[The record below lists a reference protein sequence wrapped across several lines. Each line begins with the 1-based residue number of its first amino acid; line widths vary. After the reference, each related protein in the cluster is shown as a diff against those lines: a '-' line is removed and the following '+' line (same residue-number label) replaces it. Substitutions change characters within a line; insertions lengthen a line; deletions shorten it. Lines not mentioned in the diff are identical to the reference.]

1 MRVLV
6 TGGGGFIG
14 SHVVDKLIED
24 GHTPRIFDLSASPY
38 HSPLEVETF
47 TGSITD
53 PANLD
58 LAMRD
63 CDAVIHLAAVADVG
77 HVLADPVLAE
87 EVNTRGTL
95 NVLEAACRAKVGRVV
110 YGSTTWV
117 YSDCVEQEVDEET
130 PIPAP
135 RHLYTATKLAG
146 ETYCAGYAELYDLES
161 TVLRFGIPYGPRARA
176 AGVVA
181 KFTDLAF
188 EGKPLTI
195 AGDGST
201 TRSFI
206 YVEDLADG
214 IVAALAPE
222 AAGRTYN
229 LSGDEVVTILEIAE
243 RVQENTDDCEI
254 VHTPPRPGDFPGKTI
269 SNRRALAELGWK
281 ADTSF
286 KEGVRRYVEWVRG
299 TTRPPDPVP
308 GKKPSLNG
316 NDRAVGA
323 LLAGAA
329 GREDRPPRVLVLSAD
344 IGEGHDLPARMI
356 KAEVEEEIPGTE
368 VEIADGLRAM
378 GRLTTAVVRGGS
390 KVTFRWLPWLFDF
403 QYWLI
408 AKFAPT
414 RSLAHHLNYAL
425 GAHGLLRLIE
435 KHDPDVVIS
444 TYPGVTA
451 VLGMLRENRRLLI
464 PVQSAITDLAGLRY
478 WAHPGVDMHYVTHP
492 ESIEEVERLAGPGS
506 VEWTRPPISPEF
518 LMPRTRVDAREALD
532 VAAHARLVL
541 VSGGGWGVGDLEG
554 AIEAALSGEDT
565 TVVCITG
572 RNEGAREK
580 LEQRYGGNER
590 VRILGF
596 TDQMSDWMAAA
607 DAMIHSTAGLTV
619 LEAHIRGCPV
629 VSFGFSV
636 GHLRANNAAFERFGL
651 AEVARTEHELEG
663 VLRHLSRERRPPDS
677 SFASLPSIASR
688 ALSVRPRVRPQPV
701 WRLRVERVATAVSL
715 VAVAVVLFFTVV
727 DREAPYKV
735 IAKPLEGRI
744 HIGKDN
750 DEASPAVSG
759 ASPAGR
765 SASCRIGHERR
776 RALIRA
782 LLGAAAGAG
791 TIVHA
796 GPALAPIVPGLGE
809 ALGIEMRVPAADGVA
824 LTFDDGP
831 HPQGTPAVLEALHE
845 HGAVA
850 TFFLAGEQV
859 ERRPALAAEIVA
871 AGHRV
876 ELHCHRHRNLLRLT
890 VREFLEDAER
900 ARTAIEDA
908 SGQEIADYRPP
919 YGIFS
924 AATLR
929 AVRSRGWRPVLWSR
943 WGRDW
948 ARSATPESIARRSC
962 AHLRAG
968 DVVLLHDADYY
979 SARGS
984 WVRTAAALPPILAE
998 LESRGLKTAALRR

>member
-14 SHVVDKLIED
+14 SHVVDRLIERGD
-24 GHTPRIFDLSASPY
+24 TPRIFDLSASPY

-117 YSDCVEQEVDEET
+117 YSDCPEQEVDEET

-146 ETYCAGYAELYDLES
+146 ETYCAGYAELYELES

-181 KFTDLAF
+181 KFTDLSF

-243 RVQENTDDCEI
+243 RVQENVDTCEI
-254 VHTPPRPGDFPGKTI
+254 THTPPRPGDFPGKTI
-269 SNRRALAELGWK
+269 SNERALAELGWK
-281 ADTSF
+281 AETSF
-286 KEGVRRYVEWVRG
+286 KEGVRKYVEWVRG
-299 TTRPPDPVP
+299 STRPPDPVP
-308 GKKPSLNG
+308 GKQPSLNG
-316 NDRAVGA
+316 NEHAAGA
-323 LLAGAA
+323 LLAGAS
-329 GREDRPPRVLVLSAD
+329 RFEERDPQVLVLTAN
-344 IGEGHDLPARMI
+344 IGEGHDLPARII
-356 KAEVEEEIPGTE
+356 KADVEEEIPKAT
-368 VEIADGLRAM
+368 VEIADGLEAM
-378 GRLTTAVVRGGS
+378 GRLLSWVIRGGS
-390 KVTFRWLPWLFDF
+390 KVTFRWMPWLFDV

-408 AKFAPT
+408 TKFAPT
-414 RSLAHHLNYAL
+414 RWLAHHLNYAF
-425 GAHGLLRLIE
+425 GAGGLMKLIE
-435 KHDPDVVIS
+435 EHEPDVVIS

-478 WAHPGVDMHYVTHP
+478 WAHPGVDMHFVTHP

-506 VEWTRPPISPEF
+506 VEWTRPPISRDF
-518 LMPRTRVDAREALD
+518 LMPRTRGDARVALG
-532 VAAHARLVL
+532 VPAHGRLVL

-554 AIEAALSGEDT
+554 AIESALKDDDST
-565 TVVCITG
+565 IVCITG
-572 RNEGAREK
+572 RNEVAREK
-580 LEQRYGGNER
+580 LEQRFGSNER
-590 VRILGF
+590 VRVLGF
-596 TDQMSDWMAAA
+596 TEQMSDWMAAA
-607 DAMIHSTAGLTV
+607 DVMVHSTAGLTV

-629 VSFGFSV
+629 VSYGFSA

-651 AEVARTEHELEG
+651 AEVARSDHELES
-663 VLRHLSRERRPPDS
+663 VLRYLSRERRSPDS

-688 ALSVRPRVRPQPV
+688 ALQVRPRVRPQPV
-701 WRLRVERVATAVSL
+701 WRLRMERVATAVSL
-715 VAVAVVLFFTVV
+715 AALFVVMLFTVI

-750 DEASPAVSG
+750 DAPPPAEAS
-759 ASPAGR
+759 
-765 SASCRIGHERR
+765 
-776 RALIRA
+776 
-782 LLGAAAGAG
+782 GAG
-791 TIVHA
+791 TAQQPV
-796 GPALAPIVPGLGE
+796 
-809 ALGIEMRVPAADGVA
+809 AAQHSSA
-824 LTFDDGP
+824 SSK
-831 HPQGTPAVLEALHE
+831 A
-845 HGAVA
+845 
-850 TFFLAGEQV
+850 
-859 ERRPALAAEIVA
+859 AAE
-871 AGHRV
+871 
-876 ELHCHRHRNLLRLT
+876 E
-890 VREFLEDAER
+890 
-900 ARTAIEDA
+900 
-908 SGQEIADYRPP
+908 P
-919 YGIFS
+919 
-924 AATLR
+924 
-929 AVRSRGWRPVLWSR
+929 
-943 WGRDW
+943 
-948 ARSATPESIARRSC
+948 
-962 AHLRAG
+962 
-968 DVVLLHDADYY
+968 
-979 SARGS
+979 
-984 WVRTAAALPPILAE
+984 
-998 LESRGLKTAALRR
+998 

>member
-14 SHVVDKLIED
+14 SHVVDRLIARGD
-24 GHTPRIFDLSASPY
+24 TPRIFDLSASPY

-77 HVLADPVLAE
+77 HVHADPVLAE

-95 NVLEAACRAKVGRVV
+95 NVLEAACRTEVGRVV

-117 YSDCVEQEVDEET
+117 YSDCTEQEVDEET

-146 ETYCAGYAELYDLES
+146 ETYCAGYAELYELES
-161 TVLRFGIPYGPRARA
+161 TILRFGIPYGPRARA

-243 RVQENTDDCEI
+243 RVQENTDNCEI
-254 VHTPPRPGDFPGKTI
+254 VHTPPRPGDFPGKAI
-269 SNRRALAELGWK
+269 SNQRALDELGWQ
-281 ADTSF
+281 AETTF
-286 KEGVRRYVEWVRG
+286 KEGVRKYVEWVRSS
-299 TTRPPDPVP
+299 TRAPDPVP
-308 GKKPSLNG
+308 GKKPTLNG
-316 NDRAVGA
+316 NEHAAGA

-329 GREDRPPRVLVLSAD
+329 RSEERPPRALVLTAD

-356 KAEVEEEIPGTE
+356 GADLEEEVPGAE
-368 VEIADGLRAM
+368 VEIANGLEAM
-378 GRLTTAVVRGGS
+378 GRVVSAVVRGGS
-390 KVTFRWLPWLFDF
+390 RFTFRWMPWLFDV

-408 AKFAPT
+408 TRFAPT
-414 RSLAHHLNYAL
+414 RWLAHHLSYWL
-425 GAHGLLRLIE
+425 GARGLLSLIE
-435 KHDPDVVIS
+435 RHDPDVVIS

-478 WAHPGVDMHYVTHP
+478 WAHPGVDMHFVTHP

-506 VEWTRPPISPEF
+506 VEWMRPPISRDF
-518 LMPRTRVDAREALD
+518 LMPRTRSDARQALD
-532 VAAHARLVL
+532 VPAHARLIL
-541 VSGGGWGVGDLEG
+541 VSGGGWGIGDLEG
-554 AIEAALSGEDT
+554 AIEAALAGDDAM
-565 TVVCITG
+565 VACITG
-572 RNEGAREK
+572 RNEVAREK
-580 LEQRYGGNER
+580 LEQRYADNER
-590 VRILGF
+590 VRVLGF

-607 DAMIHSTAGLTV
+607 DAMVHSTAGLTV

-629 VSFGFSV
+629 VSFGFSA

-651 AEVARTEHELEG
+651 AEVARSEHELG
-663 VLRHLSRERRPPDS
+663 SVLRHLSRERRSPDS

-688 ALSVRPRVRPQPV
+688 ALAVRSRVKPQPM
-701 WRLRVERVATAVSL
+701 WRLRVGRAAAAVSL
-715 VAVAVVLFFTVV
+715 AAVSIALLVSVSLAGDWDTPAHLVSK
-727 DREAPYKV
+727 A
-735 IAKPLEGRI
+735 AKPFEGRI
-744 HIGKDN
+744 HFGRDP
-750 DEASPAVSG
+750 DESKPA
-759 ASPAGR
+759 ARHARPA
-765 SASCRIGHERR
+765 
-776 RALIRA
+776 RAAVAADR
-782 LLGAAAGAG
+782 AAAG
-791 TIVHA
+791 
-796 GPALAPIVPGLGE
+796 
-809 ALGIEMRVPAADGVA
+809 
-824 LTFDDGP
+824 
-831 HPQGTPAVLEALHE
+831 
-845 HGAVA
+845 
-850 TFFLAGEQV
+850 
-859 ERRPALAAEIVA
+859 
-871 AGHRV
+871 
-876 ELHCHRHRNLLRLT
+876 
-890 VREFLEDAER
+890 
-900 ARTAIEDA
+900 
-908 SGQEIADYRPP
+908 
-919 YGIFS
+919 
-924 AATLR
+924 
-929 AVRSRGWRPVLWSR
+929 
-943 WGRDW
+943 GR
-948 ARSATPESIARRSC
+948 
-962 AHLRAG
+962 
-968 DVVLLHDADYY
+968 
-979 SARGS
+979 
-984 WVRTAAALPPILAE
+984 
-998 LESRGLKTAALRR
+998 

>member
-1 MRVLV
+1 VRVLV

-14 SHVVDKLIED
+14 SHVVDKLLD
-24 GHTPRIFDLSASPY
+24 GGHTPRIFDLSASPY

-63 CDAVIHLAAVADVG
+63 CDAVIHLAAVADVA
-77 HVLADPVLAE
+77 HVHADPVLAE

-110 YGSTTWV
+110 YGSTTWA
-117 YSDCVEQEVDEET
+117 YSDCAEREVDEET

-269 SNRRALAELGWK
+269 SNERALSELGWK
-281 ADTSF
+281 AETSF
-286 KEGVRRYVEWVRG
+286 KEGVRKYVEWVRG

-316 NDRAVGA
+316 NEHAAGA
-323 LLAGAA
+323 LLAGSA
-329 GREDRPPRVLVLSAD
+329 GREDRSPRVLVLTAD

-356 KAEVEEEIPGTE
+356 KAELEQEIPGAE
-368 VEIADGLRAM
+368 VEIADGLKAM
-378 GRLTTAVVRGGS
+378 GRILTAVVRGGS
-390 KVTFRWLPWLFDF
+390 KVTFRWMPWLFDL

-408 AKFAPT
+408 TKFAPT

-464 PVQSAITDLAGLRY
+464 PAQSAITDLAGLRY

-518 LMPRTRVDAREALD
+518 LMPRTRGDARGELG
-532 VAAHARLVL
+532 VPAHARLVL
-541 VSGGGWGVGDLEG
+541 VSGGGWGIGDLEG
-554 AIEAALSGEDT
+554 AIEVALSGDDT

-572 RNEGAREK
+572 RNEVAREK
-580 LEQRYGGNER
+580 LEQRFGDSER

-596 TDQMSDWMAAA
+596 TEQMSDWMAAA
-607 DAMIHSTAGLTV
+607 DAMVHSTAGLTV

-629 VSFGFSV
+629 VSFGFSA

-688 ALSVRPRVRPQPV
+688 ALTVRPRVRPQTV

-744 HIGKDN
+744 HIGRDN
-750 DEASPAVSG
+750 DESSPAVS
-759 ASPAGR
+759 
-765 SASCRIGHERR
+765 SA
-776 RALIRA
+776 
-782 LLGAAAGAG
+782 AAAGTESG
-791 TIVHA
+791 
-796 GPALAPIVPGLGE
+796 
-809 ALGIEMRVPAADGVA
+809 
-824 LTFDDGP
+824 
-831 HPQGTPAVLEALHE
+831 
-845 HGAVA
+845 
-850 TFFLAGEQV
+850 AGE
-859 ERRPALAAEIVA
+859 EGP
-871 AGHRV
+871 
-876 ELHCHRHRNLLRLT
+876 
-890 VREFLEDAER
+890 
-900 ARTAIEDA
+900 
-908 SGQEIADYRPP
+908 
-919 YGIFS
+919 
-924 AATLR
+924 
-929 AVRSRGWRPVLWSR
+929 
-943 WGRDW
+943 
-948 ARSATPESIARRSC
+948 
-962 AHLRAG
+962 
-968 DVVLLHDADYY
+968 
-979 SARGS
+979 
-984 WVRTAAALPPILAE
+984 
-998 LESRGLKTAALRR
+998 

>member
-14 SHVVDKLIED
+14 SHVVDRLMD
-24 GHTPRIFDLSASPY
+24 RGMTPRIFDLSASPY

-53 PANLD
+53 AANLD

-63 CDAVIHLAAVADVG
+63 CDAVIHLAAVADVS

-117 YSDCVEQEVDEET
+117 YSDCPEQEVDEET

-181 KFTDLAF
+181 KFTDLSF

-243 RVQENTDDCEI
+243 RVQENVDTCEI
-254 VHTPPRPGDFPGKTI
+254 THTPPRPGDFPGKTI
-269 SNRRALAELGWK
+269 SNERALKELGWK
-281 ADTSF
+281 AETNF
-286 KEGVRRYVEWVRG
+286 KEGVRKYVEWVRT

-308 GKKPSLNG
+308 GKRPSLNG
-316 NDRAVGA
+316 NEHAAGA

-329 GREDRPPRVLVLSAD
+329 GSEERPPKALILSAD

-356 KAEVEEEIPGTE
+356 KADLEEEVPGAE
-368 VEIADGLRAM
+368 VEIANGLEAM
-378 GRLTTAVVRGGS
+378 GRLYSAVVRGGS
-390 KVTFRWLPWLFDF
+390 RVSFRWMPWVFDI

-408 AKFAPT
+408 TKFAPT
-414 RSLAHHLNYAL
+414 RWLAHHLSYWL
-425 GAHGLLRLIE
+425 GARGLMKLIAAN
-435 KHDPDVVIS
+435 DPDVIVS

-451 VLGMLRENRRLLI
+451 VLGMLRENRRLAT

-478 WAHPGVDMHYVTHP
+478 WVHPGVDMHFVTHP

-506 VEWTRPPISPEF
+506 VEWMRPPISRDF
-518 LMPRTRVDAREALD
+518 LMPRTRRDAREALGLP
-532 VAAHARLVL
+532 AHARIVL
-541 VSGGGWGVGDLEG
+541 VSGGGWGIGDLEG
-554 AIEAALSGEDT
+554 AIRTALADEDT
-565 TVVCITG
+565 MVACITG
-572 RNEGAREK
+572 HNDGARER
-580 LEQRYGGNER
+580 LEQRFGDNEQ

-596 TDQMSDWMAAA
+596 TDQMSDWMAAS
-607 DAMIHSTAGLTV
+607 DAMVHATAGLTV

-629 VSFGFSV
+629 VSYGFNA

-651 AEVARTEHELEG
+651 AEVARNEHELES
-663 VLRHLSRERRPPDS
+663 VLRHVTNERRSPDS
-677 SFASLPSIASR
+677 SFASLPSVASR
-688 ALSVRPRVRPQPV
+688 VLTVRPRVKPQPA
-701 WRLRVERVATAVSL
+701 WRIGMGRTATAVAA
-715 VAVAVVLFFTVV
+715 AVIAVVLVV
-727 DREAPYKV
+727 GVSLAADWLTPYREVGKLT
-735 IAKPLEGRI
+735 KPITSRI
-744 HIGKDN
+744 HFGKDP
-750 DEASPAVSG
+750 DTSSSAHPTAQTPTLSQG
-759 ASPAGR
+759 ASG
-765 SASCRIGHERR
+765 SAHS
-776 RALIRA
+776 
-782 LLGAAAGAG
+782 AAG
-791 TIVHA
+791 
-796 GPALAPIVPGLGE
+796 
-809 ALGIEMRVPAADGVA
+809 
-824 LTFDDGP
+824 
-831 HPQGTPAVLEALHE
+831 
-845 HGAVA
+845 
-850 TFFLAGEQV
+850 
-859 ERRPALAAEIVA
+859 
-871 AGHRV
+871 GH
-876 ELHCHRHRNLLRLT
+876 
-890 VREFLEDAER
+890 
-900 ARTAIEDA
+900 
-908 SGQEIADYRPP
+908 
-919 YGIFS
+919 
-924 AATLR
+924 
-929 AVRSRGWRPVLWSR
+929 
-943 WGRDW
+943 
-948 ARSATPESIARRSC
+948 
-962 AHLRAG
+962 
-968 DVVLLHDADYY
+968 
-979 SARGS
+979 
-984 WVRTAAALPPILAE
+984 
-998 LESRGLKTAALRR
+998 